1 MYRNRLVQLL
11 IAVALLVSA
20 VGGYAA
26 LTDSAEAAQQPE
38 VQVLTFDIAED
49 GNRFAFDEEPV
60 FDDGMPAYGNS
71 FVTEG
76 YLYPE
81 GTLNGS
87 NGVLENG
94 EPEFPELVLG
104 RWTCYGWFVNEG
116 GHSTTGPM
124 VITTQVF
131 DLGDAYGDTT
141 IITDGYELADF
152 NVPVKRAITGGTG
165 EYVDASGE
173 AVQELLGFTEQMGVN
188 IRYELRISE

>member
-1 MYRNRLVQLL
+1 MYRNRLFQLL
-11 IAVALLVSA
+11 IAVALIVSA

-38 VQVLTFDIAED
+38 VQVLKFDIAED

-60 FDDGMPAYGNS
+60 FEDGMPAYGNS

-76 YLYPE
+76 YIYPE

-124 VITTQVF
+124 VITTQIF
-131 DLGDAYGDTT
+131 DLGEAYGDTT
-141 IITDGYELADF
+141 IVTDGYELADF
-152 NVPVKRAITGGTG
+152 NVSVKRAITGGTG

>member
-1 MYRNRLVQLL
+1 MYRNRLFQLL
-11 IAVALLVSA
+11 IAIALMVSA
-20 VGGYAA
+20 VGSYAT
-26 LTDSAEAAQQPE
+26 LTDSVEAAPAKE
-38 VQVLTFDIAED
+38 VQVLKFDIAED
-49 GNRFAFDEEPV
+49 GNRFAFDDQPV

-87 NGVLENG
+87 NGVLPNG

-104 RWTCYGWFVNEG
+104 TWTCRGWFVNDG
-116 GHSTTGPM
+116 AHSETGPI

-131 DLGDAYGDTT
+131 NLGETYGDTT
-141 IITDGYELADF
+141 IITDGYELVDF
-152 NVPVKRAITGGTG
+152 NVPIKRAITGGTG
-165 EYVDASGE
+165 DYVDASGE

-188 IRYELRISE
+188 LRYELRISE